1 MDLLVLGANGL
12 LGSNVVA
19 TARDRDRSVAGTVH
33 KTQPALGVPLTR
45 LDVTDHDRL
54 RVVLDDHDPDA
65 VVNCA
70 AMTDVD
76 ACESNP
82 GRAQAVNADA
92 PGALAAAC
100 ADRDIDLFHVST
112 DYVFDGTDG
121 PYGESADPNPIQTY
135 GESKLGGERQVRAAD
150 PNALVVRLSF
160 VYGVHAATGALEG
173 FPAWVRD
180 RLTAGEP
187 TPLFTDQ
194 HVTPTRAGEA
204 AETIL
209 DLLPADANGTVH
221 VAARS
226 CVTPY
231 DVGTAVRE
239 RLGADPS
246 LIESGSMADVD
257 RPADRPSN
265 TCLEVDRV
273 QRLLGR
279 AQPTLAVDLDE
290 IDHAL

>member
-1 MDLLVLGANGL
+1 MPGTRKIQERSQAKSTVVVAEPTRTHTDLAGGVRYYLLSYASDVAALDFGPILVLQF
-12 LGSNVVA
+12 GSL
-19 TARDRDRSVAGTVH
+19 
-33 KTQPALGVPLTR
+33 ALG
-45 LDVTDHDRL
+45 
-54 RVVLDDHDPDA
+54 
-65 VVNCA
+65 
-70 AMTDVD
+70 
-76 ACESNP
+76 
-82 GRAQAVNADA
+82 
-92 PGALAAAC
+92 
-100 ADRDIDLFHVST
+100 LF
-112 DYVFDGTDG
+112 
-121 PYGESADPNPIQTY
+121 
-135 GESKLGGERQVRAAD
+135 LW
-150 PNALVVRLSF
+150 
-160 VYGVHAATGALEG
+160 ALEG